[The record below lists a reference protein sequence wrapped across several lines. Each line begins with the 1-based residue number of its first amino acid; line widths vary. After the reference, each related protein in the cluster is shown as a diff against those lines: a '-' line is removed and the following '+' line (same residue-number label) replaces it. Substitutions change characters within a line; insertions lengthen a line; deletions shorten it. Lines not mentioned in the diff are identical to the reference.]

1 MYMHHVSVLYQDWF
15 WGQLEHCKGT
25 VYSHMLQ
32 CTSLLLCMINSSRI
46 TGLYRQQ
53 YTMQMFTHICTS
65 VYVVVYTIHF
75 TLYFTCTV
83 CSTVH
88 VNVHVHNG
96 IVTSIWINT
105 YRYVNFWKRW
115 TLNYMLINFI
125 KRRSVG
131 RSSQRSMRQCYRR
144 N

>member
-1 MYMHHVSVLYQDWF
+1 MHHVSVLYQDWF

-25 VYSHMLQ
+25 MYSYMSTYVIVHITTIVYDKFIKNYRSLQ
-32 CTSLLLCMINSSRI
+32 TTIYNADVYAYLH
-46 TGLYRQQ
+46 Q
-53 YTMQMFTHICTS
+53 
-65 VYVVVYTIHF
+65 YVVVYTIHF

-105 YRYVNFWKRW
+105 YRYVNF
-115 TLNYMLINFI
+115 
-125 KRRSVG
+125 
-131 RSSQRSMRQCYRR
+131 
-144 N
+144 